1 MSYYLNNG
9 DNFGTVLMFNG
20 VYTRVANPFCHTKS
34 GSVFDFMKL
43 EYSSVGMETTMED
56 ILINVALSLC
66 DIFFLSIINRLSISG
81 SFNIWLD

>member
-56 ILINVALSLC
+56 ILINVA
-66 DIFFLSIINRLSISG
+66 FLSVT
-81 SFNIWLD
+81 FFFYQ